1 MELKKLF
8 KDIKKLLQNR
18 TMAVFFLL
26 IVLFGFM
33 FGYYLTDILDKREK
47 LSQIDAQNNKPK
59 ESMEVK
65 NNIDE
70 GITAAKNTNQEKKL
84 TENTKIIFERNYIKS
99 NESDK
104 EIVYPKQ
111 NWIGKNEE
119 EFQKLFDDWEINQFN
134 ESEVIAK
141 KIIDSY
147 SPKYYKLGIAKKND
161 NEYIAIYNYD
171 KEGQELIKY
180 ISDTPLSLL
189 NKQEQNKIKKG
200 LIFNNSEEIYR
211 MLENYDG

>member
-47 LSQIDAQNNKPK
+47 LSQINAQNNKPK

-70 GITAAKNTNQEKKL
+70 GITIAKNTNQEKHL